1 MVRTLGYD
9 DAGRI
14 TRYTHSVL
22 GVAQPALQQDFVYD
36 GLGRLTSTTQGTSS
50 AGYVYDASGNR
61 LDLVLSATHYATT
74 ISPTSNR
81 MLTAQGTSGGVLA
94 AQTLGYDASGN
105 LTTYNGGPQGFTYS
119 DRGRRATSIVTNG
132 TGTTNISY
140 WYNALEQRVRK
151 SGVTNIVPS
160 GAAHYVYDEEG
171 HLLGEYDATG
181 IPLYEVIWIGDMP
194 LGVIKQTSTGSGAT
208 LNVATRLDYVYADH
222 LNTPRV
228 VVRSSDHIPFWRW
241 DGPEPFWLTPANNNP
256 NALGAYTFNL
266 RFPGQI
272 ADAESNTFYNLNR
285 DYVAAW
291 GRYVQSDPIGLDG
304 GINTYAYVGG
314 NPVSF
319 TDQEGLAYYC
329 VQPLHALPSGFLGG
343 NGPLHHGFVCNDQG
357 VCGGQD
363 RAGNGLLSGGRPSEG
378 DNFSR
383 AKSAD
388 QCEYTESNQC
398 ENQCIADETLSKTRP
413 AYTVI
418 PGGPQSRAVGIIGRL
433 LGTAGTPQNCQDW
446 AKSTITYCK
455 LKCALK

>member
-1 MVRTLGYD
+1 LGYD

-208 LNVATRLDYVYADH
+208 LNVATRLDYVYSDH
-222 LNTPRV
+222 LNTQRM
-228 VVRSSDHIPFWRW
+228 VVRSSDHVPFWRW

-291 GRYVQSDPIGLDG
+291 GRYTQSDPIGLAG

-314 NPVSF
+314 NPLTGIDPMGLMGGGGNHAPSPPVPPV
-319 TDQEGLAYYC
+319 TDPCVEKYIHDNYGDFWGFIATIGNLQQFSPSANPDWWATSKEGVAIGIEKTAASKGVKFVGNAIMRAVPGNLAIGHVTGSGLATF
-329 VQPLHALPSGFLGG
+329 G
-343 NGPLHHGFVCNDQG
+343 
-357 VCGGQD
+357 
-363 RAGNGLLSGGRPSEG
+363 
-378 DNFSR
+378 
-383 AKSAD
+383 
-388 QCEYTESNQC
+388 
-398 ENQCIADETLSKTRP
+398 
-413 AYTVI
+413 
-418 PGGPQSRAVGIIGRL
+418 
-433 LGTAGTPQNCQDW
+433 GTASGVIEVAGAVMTPFGSTAMAMARSACTCQ
-446 AKSTITYCK
+446 K
-455 LKCALK
+455 